1 MTKKGKK
8 QHSEWFI
15 CIFGRRKEFW
25 EITAVTLHFAKEKK
39 KVNTQEQLS
48 GNNAF
53 YKLKKSIAI
62 ENTTIVIS
70 YQDTKVLKICAKG
83 LYNLDIN
90 N

>member
-1 MTKKGKK
+1 MVYLHLWKKEGILRDHCSDLAFC
-8 QHSEWFI
+8 Q
-15 CIFGRRKEFW
+15 G
-25 EITAVTLHFAKEKK
+25 KK